1 MFEAGDAPASPAE
14 DRAQPAPDDFD
25 PAAPMDFAPADLED
39 LESWVTDQYTRT
51 LSRYA

>member
-1 MFEAGDAPASPAE
+1 MFY
-14 DRAQPAPDDFD
+14 FD
-25 PAAPMDFAPADLED
+25 PRTGQSWQEPTFMDFAPADLED